1 MPIQTAADSI
11 SNSAGSP
18 YGFKNRIINGAMV
31 IDQRNAGGSITPT
44 TLYSTYGLDRW
55 ATVYGTASKFSV
67 QQVSTAPVEFTY
79 SQKITSAGAYSVP
92 AGEIYTLNQYIE
104 GYNIADLAWGTGS
117 AKPVTLSFWVYSSL
131 TGTFGGAINN
141 GDTNNR
147 AYPFSYTISAAN
159 TWEQKTITILGDT
172 TGTWTTTNASA
183 LTLRFGLGVGS
194 TYSGTANIWQAGVYY
209 APTGSTNILGT
220 SGATWYVT
228 GVQLE
233 KGSQATAFDWRPYT
247 TELQLCQRY
256 CMAWRQVSVQTYL
269 ATGQAYGATVA
280 LFTLPLPVTPRIP
293 PTSLTVSSAAD
304 YGALGAGGSASTG
317 SSITINSASVAAL
330 GVNYTA
336 TTSSFTAG
344 YATTLY
350 TQPGASNAYIYTNG
364 SEL

>member
-18 YGFKNRIINGAMV
+18 YGFKNRIINGSMV
-31 IDQRNAGGSITPT
+31 IDQRNAGASITPT

-55 ATVYGTASKFSV
+55 TTVYTTGSKFSV
-67 QQVSTAPVEFTY
+67 QQVSTAPAEFTY

-92 AGEIYTLNQYIE
+92 AGEIYTLNQYVE
-104 GYNIADLAWGTGS
+104 GYNISDLAWGTSS
-117 AKPVTLSFWVYSSL
+117 AKTVTLSFWVYSSL

-159 TWEQKTITILGDT
+159 TWERKTITIPGDT

-220 SGATWYVT
+220 SGATWFVT

-233 KGSQATAFDWRPYT
+233 KGSQATAFDYRPFGY
-247 TELQLCQRY
+247 ELQLCERY
-256 CMAWRQVSVQTYL
+256 YEVSGRAIDSSVWAFYSMAAVIAQSTGYVCGKQF
-269 ATGQAYGATVA
+269 ATQKRTAPTV
-280 LFTLPLPVTPRIP
+280 TIYSRNGTINGI
-293 PTSLTVSSAAD
+293 SSFNTGGDVA
-304 YGALGAGGSASTG
+304 GTWVINAGGAQGFHAVQGGTVTKG
-317 SSITINSASVAAL
+317 D
-330 GVNYTA
+330 GYEYGYTA
-336 TTSSFTAG
+336 SA
-344 YATTLY
+344 
-350 TQPGASNAYIYTNG
+350 
-364 SEL
+364 EL